1 MLIVLSLII
10 ILIGI
15 GIMCIDIPYYK
26 ADKNKFWKFLY
37 KFDCDDGFKFIGGFT
52 ITIGFMA
59 LLVMLLILPINH
71 VGSKAKIAE
80 CRERYNALIYKV
92 ESGACRD
99 EFGLLNKEVLDEI
112 HAWNQFVVHRKNI
125 QKDFWIGIFWPN
137 IYDQF
142 ETIDYEKYGRE

>member
-1 MLIVLSLII
+1 MLIVLSLVV

-15 GIMCIDIPYYK
+15 GIIRIDIPYYK
-26 ADKNKFWKFLY
+26 SDENKFWKFLY

-52 ITIGFMA
+52 IGIGFIA
-59 LLVMLLILPINH
+59 LLAMLIIMPINY
-71 VGSKAKIAE
+71 VGTKAKIAE
-80 CRERYNALIYKV
+80 NHEQYRAITYKV

-112 HAWNQFVVHRKNI
+112 QTWNQFVVHRQNI
-125 QKDFWIGIFWPN
+125 QDDFWIGVFWPN

-142 ETIDYEKYGRE
+142 ETIDYEKYGRK